1 MQAVSVAGPYG
12 PCPGLSLAT
21 LMTEASTKAKSR
33 APEAVVID
41 LDLCK
46 ACGIC
51 IAFCPADVFEGDDFG
66 RPVVARLA
74 DCTLCA
80 FCERHCPDFAIDIVR
95 AGDKA

>member
-1 MQAVSVAGPYG
+1 
-12 PCPGLSLAT
+12 
-21 LMTEASTKAKSR
+21 MTDASTKAKSR

-51 IAFCPADVFEGDDFG
+51 ITLCPTDVFDRDDFG

-95 AGDKA
+95 VGDNA

>member
-1 MQAVSVAGPYG
+1 
-12 PCPGLSLAT
+12 
-21 LMTEASTKAKSR
+21 MTEAPTQAKSR
-33 APEAVVID
+33 APEAILID

-51 IAFCPADVFEGDDFG
+51 ITLCPTDVFDRDDFG

-80 FCERHCPDFAIDIVR
+80 FCERHCPDFAVDIVR
-95 AGDKA
+95 PEREA